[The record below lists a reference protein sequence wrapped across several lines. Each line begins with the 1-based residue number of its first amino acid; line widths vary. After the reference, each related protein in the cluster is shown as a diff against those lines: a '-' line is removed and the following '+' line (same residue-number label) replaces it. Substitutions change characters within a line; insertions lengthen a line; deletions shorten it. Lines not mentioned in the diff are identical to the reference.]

1 MDNDIESDISAVAE
15 FALSLSSAVGGVFVG
30 SPQAVRLA
38 TLGLL
43 SGLHVLVE
51 DIPGVGKTTL
61 ALALARAA
69 GLDFSRI
76 QFTPDLLPGDVLGM
90 NVWDATRREFVYK
103 AGPIA
108 ANFVLADELNRAS
121 PRTQSAFLEAMQEG
135 RTTVDGR
142 TMDLPSPFFMMAT
155 QNPQNFGGT
164 FPLPEAELDR
174 FGLSFSIGYPSSADE
189 AEILRRWTPTD
200 AASEVASVVSP
211 WRSQTGEAEPSRSV
225 VERARETVMA
235 VHVAPA
241 LRDYIVSIARATRTA
256 DEIRLGA
263 SPRAAAFLQHAC
275 RAEAA
280 LRGRAFA
287 IPEDVETVAPA
298 VLAHRLSL
306 SSQARLAGTDA
317 ERVVRSLVAA
327 VPKPTGL

>member
-1 MDNDIESDISAVAE
+1 MEAGIESDVSRVAE
-15 FALSLSSAVGGVFVG
+15 FAHSLEQAVGTVFVG
-30 SPQAVRLA
+30 APSAVRLS
-38 TLGLL
+38 TMGLL

-90 NVWDATRREFVYK
+90 NVWDSGRREFIYK
-103 AGPIA
+103 AGPIS

-142 TMDLPSPFFMMAT
+142 TITLPSPFFMMAT

-174 FGLSFSIGYPSSADE
+174 FGLSFSIGYPSTEDE
-189 AEILRRWTPTD
+189 AEILSRWTPSD
-200 AASEVASVVSP
+200 AAAAVVPVASP
-211 WRSQTGEAEPSRSV
+211 WRPQDPGAAQEAV
-225 VERARETVMA
+225 DRARASILA
-235 VHVAPA
+235 VHVAPV
-241 LRDYIVSIARATRTA
+241 LREYIVSIARATRTSA
-256 DEIRLGA
+256 EIRLGA
-263 SPRAAAFLQHAC
+263 SPRAAAFLQHAA

-280 LRGRAFA
+280 LRGRTFV
-287 IPEDVETVAPA
+287 IPEDVEAVAPS

-306 SSQARLAGTDA
+306 SSQARLAGEDTV
-317 ERVVRSLVAA
+317 RVVSSLVAA
-327 VPKPTGL
+327 TRKPTGL